1 MHTSHHSRLVTVR
14 LLAGVVL
21 VVAAPRRQ
29 LGRLAVGPLQPLA
42 VAAVGGGGGAQGVR
56 HLPRPHLARHHRHRL
71 VLGPPRRGRHGA
83 GLRGEVDRRGLVRP
97 VHLVRPLPRPLP
109 RPLLGPGVLLVARL
123 ALLAQGEQLLD
134 SLGTGGAC
142 KAVAECD
149 YCLLCPGM
157 VISIFLSSMQ
167 LSRGLATHRTC
178 WAPGRGSCRSAAC
191 LPRAR
196 GRSSARGWSWSC
208 SPRSGSG
215 SGSASAPAQ
224 DSVTS

>member
-29 LGRLAVGPLQPLA
+29 LGRLAVGPLQPLQPLA

-56 HLPRPHLARHHRHRL
+56 HLPRPHLARHARHRL

-97 VHLVRPLPRPLP
+97 VHLVRPLPRP
-109 RPLLGPGVLLVARL
+109 RLGPGVRLVARL

-134 SLGTGGAC
+134 GLGTGGAC
-142 KAVAECD
+142 KGVAECD
-149 YCLLCPGM
+149 YSLLYAALHG
-157 VISIFLSSMQ
+157 
-167 LSRGLATHRTC
+167 SRYSPNLLGA
-178 WAPGRGSCRSAAC
+178 WAR
-191 LPRAR
+191 
-196 GRSSARGWSWSC
+196 
-208 SPRSGSG
+208 
-215 SGSASAPAQ
+215 
-224 DSVTS
+224 

>member
-56 HLPRPHLARHHRHRL
+56 HLPRPHLARHNRHRL

-142 KAVAECD
+142 KGVAECD
-149 YCLLCPGM
+149 YCVRAGIYLYFYLVCSSPGVSLLTELVGRLGEVAAGQPLVCLGPGGG
-157 VISIFLSSMQ
+157 VV
-167 LSRGLATHRTC
+167 RGGGA
-178 WAPGRGSCRSAAC
+178 GAAH
-191 LPRAR
+191 RAR
-196 GRSSARGWSWSC
+196 ARARV
-208 SPRSGSG
+208 PLPHLRRT
-215 SGSASAPAQ
+215 A
-224 DSVTS
+224 

>member
-1 MHTSHHSRLVTVR
+1 MR

-29 LGRLAVGPLQPLA
+29 LGRLAVGPLQPLQPLA

-56 HLPRPHLARHHRHRL
+56 HLPRPHLARHARHLL

-97 VHLVRPLPRPLP
+97 VHLVRPLPRP
-109 RPLLGPGVLLVARL
+109 RLGPGVRLVARL

-134 SLGTGGAC
+134 GLGTGGAC
-142 KAVAECD
+142 KGVAECD
-149 YCLLCPGM
+149 YTTTVYCVQAWICT
-157 VISIFLSSMQ
+157 ICSMQ
-167 LSRGLATHRTC
+167 LSTGLATHRTC
-178 WAPGRGSCRSAAC
+178 WAPGRGSCRPAAC
-191 LPRAR
+191 PPRAR
-196 GRSSARGWSWSC
+196 GRSSARAWSWSC